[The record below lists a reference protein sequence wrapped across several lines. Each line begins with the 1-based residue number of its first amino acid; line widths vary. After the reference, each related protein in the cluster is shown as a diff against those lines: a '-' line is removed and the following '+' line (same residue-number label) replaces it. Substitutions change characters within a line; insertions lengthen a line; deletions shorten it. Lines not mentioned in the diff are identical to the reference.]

1 MESRA
6 SINKQGMREIGDA
19 ALPGGHRALQRRRGM
34 GEAPQDA
41 QHGEYEYG
49 DANPL
54 MPCVVLKFEWGKPGI
69 PVITQ
74 PREKPQIMSA
84 AISQCNAIAGAVYSF
99 SWPASL
105 CITPPTTPPQTS

>member
-1 MESRA
+1 
-6 SINKQGMREIGDA
+6 MREIGDA

-54 MPCVVLKFEWGKPGI
+54 MPCVVLKFEWWKARDTGHHPA
-69 PVITQ
+69 Q
-74 PREKPQIMSA
+74 EKPQIMSA
-84 AISQCNAIAGAVYSF
+84 AISQCNAIAGAVYFF
-99 SWPASL
+99 SWTARL
-105 CITPPTTPPQTS
+105 CILVIKNLLKIYFLLSLLI

>member
-1 MESRA
+1 
-6 SINKQGMREIGDA
+6 MREIGDA

-54 MPCVVLKFEWGKPGI
+54 MPCVVLKFEWWKARDTGHHPAQGKASVKFRACSPFSYKTGLRTG
-69 PVITQ
+69 PKHLSNQITNNYNDLKTQ
-74 PREKPQIMSA
+74 SVK
-84 AISQCNAIAGAVYSF
+84 SF
-99 SWPASL
+99 QHSRFS
-105 CITPPTTPPQTS
+105 